1 MDTKALE
8 KFCPWARVELIDAVH
23 LRCVRYALDDAG
35 RAAHP
40 ADADVVAGT
49 VLTPS
54 EKTQRAA
61 LFERIERL
69 DEERGGKGYAAFCE
83 QQAYSWFN
91 RFAAIRFMELHGY
104 LSNNVRMLSAGSG
117 TFEPECLRMASE
129 LDLPG
134 LELAE
139 VLDLITAGDDE
150 ALFRRILVA
159 QMNEL
164 ADCLP
169 TVFGHVDDAD
179 ALTLPDNLL
188 AHGEHNVLFHLV
200 ADIPEEAWDDVEVL
214 GWMYQFYNSELK
226 DDFFKSKRKAAVED
240 LAPATQLFT
249 PDWIVR
255 YMVENSLGR
264 LWMLNNPGSRLREGM
279 AYYIEPDAE
288 HEDFIH
294 IEGPEDITFC
304 DPACGSGHILVYA
317 FELLF
322 RMYAE
327 RGYRERD
334 VPRIILEKNL
344 SGMEIDERAAQIASL
359 ALALCAREHD
369 RRFFTR
375 GVTADICVLGGVDI
389 DVDALDPASALRRRP
404 ELIEA
409 LAHLGEVG
417 SLLAPSPEDLG
428 ALKSELMRGLSG
440 DLFVSHTQAGIE
452 RAAELCE
459 ALSRT
464 FDVVVANP
472 PYMGS
477 SSFNPFMSKWM
488 KANYPDSCKDLC
500 TAFIERGYSLA
511 GERGYA
517 AMVTM
522 QSWMFLGSFEKMRNN
537 LIDGKS
543 IVTMAH
549 LGPRAFDAIG
559 GEVVSVTADVLY
571 NGRSGTEG
579 SYFRLVDVVGS
590 EPKRTA
596 LLEAIQNPDCGW
608 LYRADAST
616 FHDIPGSPIAY
627 WASSRIHRAFSLLA
641 PLGETVEIRQGLATS
656 NNQKFLRLW
665 WEVANY
671 KFALD
676 ISSRDEAR
684 TSNKKWF
691 PCTKGGSFRKWYGNG
706 EFVVD
711 WSSDGSAMKADV
723 LAKYPYLKTPDFVVK
738 NQRYYFLPG
747 CTWSTISS
755 DALSMRFT
763 PKGYIPET
771 KGSMC
776 YSDSMRTVLLT
787 LALTNSSCASAFLS
801 MLAPTLDFHEGQ
813 LAKIPIAQIPP
824 AAEDQIE
831 ALTKKLTAS
840 ARTDWDTQETSW
852 DFKRNPLI

>member
-69 DEERGGKGYAAFCE
+69 NEERGGKGYAAFCE

-117 TFEPECLRMASE
+117 AFEPECLRMASE

-134 LELAE
+134 LELTE

-150 ALFRRILVA
+150 ALFRHILVA

-264 LWMLNNPGSRLREGM
+264 LWMLNNPGSRLREDM
-279 AYYIEPDAE
+279 AYYIEPDAQ

-317 FELLF
+317 FSLLF
-322 RMYAE
+322 KMYAE

-334 VPRIILEKNL
+334 VPRLILEKNL

-359 ALALCAREHD
+359 VLAMCAREHD

-389 DVDALDPASALRRRP
+389 DVDALDPASALRQRP
-404 ELIEA
+404 KLIEA

-452 RAAELCE
+452 RAAKLCE

-500 TAFIERGYSLA
+500 TAFIERGYSLSKIH
-511 GERGYA
+511 GYA
-517 AMVTM
+517 SMVTM
-522 QSWMFLGSFEKMRNN
+522 SSWMFLSSFEKMRN
-537 LIDGKS
+537 D
-543 IVTMAH
+543 IVDNRGILSLLYMGH
-549 LGPRAFDAIG
+549 MVMRIAFNTSAT
-559 GEVVSVTADVLY
+559 VFY
-571 NGRSGTEG
+571 NGKFSGKGTYNKIE
-579 SYFRLVDVVGS
+579 SRHLNANSIPEMFPAED
-590 EPKRTA
+590 EPFH
-596 LLEAIQNPDCGW
+596 
-608 LYRADAST
+608 RADAST

-627 WASSRIHRAFSLLA
+627 WASEAIHNAFVHGT
-641 PLGETVEIRQGLATS
+641 PLGNKSQPKQGMVTRDNDRFMRS
-656 NNQKFLRLW
+656 W
-665 WEVANY
+665 WEVQKCQTEHHLLTHEDAKNNTSY
-671 KFALD
+671 K
-676 ISSRDEAR
+676 
-684 TSNKKWF
+684 WV
-691 PCTKGGSFRKWYGNG
+691 PCTSGGAYRKWYGNNQHIMNWALDG
-706 EFVVD
+706 KELIEFSGPHIKNREFYFRPAIS
-711 WSSDGSAMKADV
+711 WSA
-723 LAKYPYLKTPDFVVK
+723 
-738 NQRYYFLPG
+738 
-747 CTWSTISS
+747 ISS
-755 DALSMRFT
+755 SRLSLRFVPDGFVPEHAGNCLYGNEADLKLLQAL
-763 PKGYIPET
+763 
-771 KGSMC
+771 C
-776 YSDSMRTVLLT
+776 
-787 LALTNSSCASAFLS
+787 NSSLCLEIMSILS
-801 MLAPTLDFHEGQ
+801 PTLNFNVGDMV
-813 LAKIPIAQIPP
+813 KIPLMGP
-824 AAEDQIE
+824 
-831 ALTKKLTAS
+831 TAS
-840 ARTDWDTQETSW
+840 SEEISRLVDSCRLNSQADWDAQETSW
-852 DFKRNPLI
+852 DFKRNPLV

>member
-61 LFERIERL
+61 LFERIEHL
-69 DEERGGKGYAAFCE
+69 NEERDGKGYAAFCE

-91 RFAAIRFMELHGY
+91 RFAAIRYMELHGY
-104 LSNNVRMLSAGSG
+104 LSNNVRMLSAGNG
-117 TFEPECLRMASE
+117 AFEPECLRMASE

-134 LELAE
+134 LELTE

-188 AHGEHNVLFHLV
+188 AHGEHDVLFHLV

-279 AYYIEPDAE
+279 AYYIEPDAQ
-288 HEDFIH
+288 HEDFIR

-317 FELLF
+317 FALLF
-322 RMYAE
+322 EMYAE

-334 VPRIILEKNL
+334 IPQLILRKNL

-359 ALALCAREHD
+359 VLAMCAREHD

-375 GVTADICVLGGVDI
+375 GVTADICVLEDVDI
-389 DVDALDPASALRRRP
+389 DVDALDPTSELRRRP

-417 SLLAPSPEDLG
+417 SLLNPSPEDLE
-428 ALKSELMRGLSG
+428 ALKGELMRGLSG
-440 DLFVSHTQAGIE
+440 DLFVSHTQEGIE

-500 TAFIERGYSLA
+500 TAFIERGYSLSKIH
-511 GERGYA
+511 GYA
-517 AMVTM
+517 SMVTM
-522 QSWMFLGSFEKMRNN
+522 SSWMFLSSFEKMR
-537 LIDGKS
+537 DD
-543 IVTMAH
+543 IVDNRGILSLLYMGH
-549 LGPRAFDAIG
+549 MVMRIAFNTSAT
-559 GEVVSVTADVLY
+559 VFY
-571 NGRSGTEG
+571 NGKFAGRGTYNKIE
-579 SYFRLVDVVGS
+579 SRHLNTDSIPKVFPAED
-590 EPKRTA
+590 EPF
-596 LLEAIQNPDCGW
+596 
-608 LYRADAST
+608 YRADAST

-627 WASSRIHRAFSLLA
+627 WASEAVRNAFSKCA
-641 PLGETVEIRQGLATS
+641 SLGEIAYVRQGLRTGD
-656 NNQKFLRLW
+656 NNRFLRLW
-665 WEVANY
+665 WEIKREDFNCSCSSNEE
-671 KFALD
+671 ALA
-676 ISSRDEAR
+676 SG
-684 TSNKKWF
+684 NKWF
-691 PCTKGGSFRKWYGNG
+691 PHNKGGEFRKWYGNNDYVIR
-706 EFVVD
+706 FD
-711 WSSDGSAMKADV
+711 RSAYSQLCNSGNHLPSKQ
-723 LAKYPYLKTPDFVVK
+723 F
-738 NQRYYFLPG
+738 YFMPSV
-747 CTWSTISS
+747 TWSTISS
-755 DALSMRFT
+755 GRIAFRYKPRGHLFDGAGNSIFASPDMLLLIQGAL
-763 PKGYIPET
+763 
-771 KGSMC
+771 
-776 YSDSMRTVLLT
+776 
-787 LALTNSSCASAFLS
+787 NSSSISAIAGLIS
-801 MLAPTLDFHEGQ
+801 PTLSFEAGQ
-813 LAKIPIAQIPP
+813 VAVYPILESPSYHNRICSIAN
-824 AAEDQIE
+824 ECR
-831 ALTKKLTAS
+831 KLSQA
-840 ARTDWDTQETSW
+840 DWDTQESSW

>member
-40 ADADVVAGT
+40 ADADVVAGA
-49 VLTPS
+49 VLTTA
-54 EKTQRAA
+54 EKAQRAA
-61 LFERIERL
+61 LFERIEHL
-69 DEERGGKGYAAFCE
+69 DEERDGKGYAAFCE

-91 RFAAIRFMELHGY
+91 RFAAIRYMELHGY
-104 LSNNVRMLSAGSG
+104 LSNNVRMLSASSGS
-117 TFEPECLRMASE
+117 FEPECLRMASE

-150 ALFRRILVA
+150 ALFRRIIVA

-188 AHGEHNVLFHLV
+188 AHGEHDVLFHMV
-200 ADIPEEAWDDVEVL
+200 ADIPEDAWGDVEVL

-226 DDFFKSKRKAAVED
+226 DAFFKSKRKAAVED

-264 LWMLNNPGSRLREGM
+264 LWMLNNPGSRLREDM

-288 HEDFIH
+288 HEDFIR

-322 RMYAE
+322 KMYAE

-334 VPRIILEKNL
+334 IPHLILTKNL

-359 ALALCAREHD
+359 ALAMCAREHD

-375 GVTADICVLGGVDI
+375 GVTADICVLASVDI
-389 DVDALDPASALRRRP
+389 DVDALEPASALCQRP
-404 ELIEA
+404 KPIEA
-409 LAHLGEVG
+409 LAHLSEIG
-417 SLLAPSPEDLG
+417 SLLNPAPEDLG

-452 RAAELCE
+452 RAAAYCE

-477 SSFNPFMSKWM
+477 SSFNPFMNKWM
-488 KANYPDSCKDLC
+488 KTNYPDFKSDLFA
-500 TAFIERGYSLA
+500 AFISRIGKLCAAHGEA
-511 GERGYA
+511 GI
-517 AMVTM
+517 MSPFV
-522 QSWMFLGSFEKMRNN
+522 WMFISSYEKLRNMM
-537 LIDGKS
+537 IDEKTLTSLVQLEYSGFS
-543 IVTMAH
+543 GATVPICTFTFHNSHVD
-549 LGPRAFDAIG
+549 GYIG
-559 GEVVSVTADVLY
+559 GYV
-571 NGRSGTEG
+571 
-579 SYFRLVDVVGS
+579 RLSDFVGAAAQG
-590 EPKRTA
+590 PKT
-596 LLEAIQNPDCGW
+596 LEAIQNPDCGW
-608 LYRADAST
+608 FYRADAST

-627 WASSRIHRAFSLLA
+627 WASEAVRTAFKQNK
-641 PLGETVEIRQGLATS
+641 PLDSIGHPRVGIQTGENAR
-656 NNQKFLRLW
+656 FLRLW
-665 WEVANY
+665 WETEANRSQY
-671 KFALD
+671 CCTSVND
-676 ISSRDEAR
+676 CISSRA
-684 TSNKKWF
+684 TWF
-691 PCTKGGSFRKWYGNG
+691 PYNKGGEYRKWYGNNDYVINWFNDG
-706 EFVVD
+706 E
-711 WSSDGSAMKADV
+711 SIIRGAESDGRKVMN
-723 LAKYPYLKTPDFVVK
+723 LPTPVK
-738 NQRYYFLPG
+738 FLPSV
-747 CTWSTISS
+747 TWSKISS
-755 DALSMRFT
+755 GNIAFRYKPAGHLFDVAGTSIFADDE
-763 PKGYIPET
+763 K
-771 KGSMC
+771 
-776 YSDSMRTVLLT
+776 
-787 LALTNSSCASAFLS
+787 LAYLQGAVNSSVILHIASLLS
-801 MLAPTLDFHEGQ
+801 PTLNFEVGQ
-813 LAKIPIAQIPP
+813 IATYPILDSDRLEP
-824 AAEDQIE
+824 
-831 ALTKKLTAS
+831 LVNKLVKDNRSLSRA
-840 ARTDWDTQETSW
+840 DWDTQEASW
-852 DFKRNPLI
+852 DFKRNSLI

>member
-40 ADADVVAGT
+40 ADADVIGGT

-69 DEERGGKGYAAFCE
+69 NEERGDKGYAAFCE

-104 LSNNVRMLSAGSG
+104 LSNNVRMLSASSG
-117 TFEPECLRMASE
+117 AFEPECLRMASE

-188 AHGEHNVLFHLV
+188 ARGEHDVLFHLV
-200 ADIPEEAWDDVEVL
+200 ADIPEEAWGDVEVL

-226 DDFFKSKRKAAVED
+226 DAFFKSKRKAAVED

-264 LWMLNNPGSRLREGM
+264 LWMLNNPGSRLREDM
-279 AYYIEPDAE
+279 AYYIEPDAQ
-288 HEDFIH
+288 HEDFIR

-317 FELLF
+317 FSLLF
-322 RMYAE
+322 KMYAE

-334 VPRIILEKNL
+334 VPQLILTKNL

-359 ALALCAREHD
+359 VLAMCAREHD

-389 DVDALDPASALRRRP
+389 DVDALDPASELRQRP
-404 ELIEA
+404 KLIES

-417 SLLAPSPEDLG
+417 SLLNPTPDDLG
-428 ALKSELMRGLSG
+428 ALKGELMRGLSG
-440 DLFVSHTQAGIE
+440 DLFVSHTQTGIE

-488 KANYPDSCKDLC
+488 KKNYPDTCKDLFS
-500 TAFIERGYSLA
+500 AFIERIA
-511 GERGYA
+511 VFANAHGESGI
-517 AMVTM
+517 MCPFV
-522 QSWMFLGSFEKMRNN
+522 WMFISSYEKLRNKM
-537 LIDGKS
+537 IDDKTLTSLVQLEYSGFSGATVPICTFTFHNSHINGYKGGYIRLS
-543 IVTMAH
+543 DFVGAAVQ
-549 LGPRAFDAIG
+549 GPKA
-559 GEVVSVTADVLY
+559 
-571 NGRSGTEG
+571 
-579 SYFRLVDVVGS
+579 
-590 EPKRTA
+590 
-596 LLEAIQNPDCGW
+596 LEAIQNPDCGW
-608 LYRADAST
+608 FYRADAST

-627 WASSRIHRAFSLLA
+627 WASEAMHRAFLKCP
-641 PLGETVEIRQGLATS
+641 PLKIISKPRVGLQTG
-656 NNQKFLRLW
+656 NNDLFLRLW
-665 WEVANY
+665 HECEKKATLLNC
-671 KFALD
+671 
-676 ISSRDEAR
+676 SSSAQSQ
-684 TSNKKWF
+684 TSDAKWY
-691 PCTKGGSFRKWYGNG
+691 PHNKGGSFRRWAGNTAYVVNYAQNG
-706 EFVVD
+706 KTLRATDGASAIPDDICFVPAATYSRISSGVISFRQQELGSIFD
-711 WSSDGSAMKADV
+711 SAAVNMYISGDMRPSLIAVLNSTVIESAASFLVPTLNAQPGDIAKLPIADEALSSDSV
-723 LAKYPYLKTPDFVVK
+723 
-738 NQRYYFLPG
+738 RH
-747 CTWSTISS
+747 
-755 DALSMRFT
+755 
-763 PKGYIPET
+763 
-771 KGSMC
+771 
-776 YSDSMRTVLLT
+776 
-787 LALTNSSCASAFLS
+787 LALTNIQLS
-801 MLAPTLDFHEGQ
+801 
-813 LAKIPIAQIPP
+813 
-824 AAEDQIE
+824 
-831 ALTKKLTAS
+831 
-840 ARTDWDTQETSW
+840 RTDWDAQETSW
-852 DFKRNPLI
+852 DFKRNPLV

>member
-54 EKTQRAA
+54 EKAQRTA
-61 LFERIERL
+61 LFERIEHL
-69 DEERGGKGYAAFCE
+69 NEERDGKGYAAFCE

-91 RFAAIRFMELHGY
+91 RFAAIRYMELHGY
-104 LSNNVRMLSAGSG
+104 LSNNVRMLSAGNGAS
-117 TFEPECLRMASE
+117 EPECLRMASE

-134 LELAE
+134 LELSE

-169 TVFGHVDDAD
+169 TVFGHVYDAD

-188 AHGEHNVLFHLV
+188 AHGEHDVLFHLV
-200 ADIPEEAWDDVEVL
+200 ADIPEEAWGDVEVL

-226 DDFFKSKRKAAVED
+226 DAFFKSKRKAAAED

-264 LWMLNNPGSRLREGM
+264 LWMLNNPGSRLREDM
-279 AYYIEPDAE
+279 AYYIELDAQ
-288 HEDFIH
+288 HEDFIR

-317 FELLF
+317 FSLLF
-322 RMYAE
+322 EMYAE

-334 VPRIILEKNL
+334 IPQLILRKNL

-359 ALALCAREHD
+359 VLAMCAREHD

-375 GVTADICVLGGVDI
+375 GATADICVLGDVDI
-389 DVDALDPASALRRRP
+389 DVDALDPASELRRRP

-409 LAHLGEVG
+409 LAHLSEVG
-417 SLLAPSPEDLG
+417 SLLNPTPEDLG
-428 ALKSELMRGLSG
+428 ALKGELMRSLSG

-452 RAAELCE
+452 RAAKLCE

-477 SSFNPFMSKWM
+477 SSFNPFMSKWI

-500 TAFIERGYSLA
+500 TAFIERQLSLTKIGGMA
-511 GERGYA
+511 SL
-517 AMVTM
+517 VTSDTCM
-522 QSWMFLGSFEKMRNN
+522 YLSSFESLRNKIIDN
-537 LIDGKS
+537 NTIVSLIDTRGS
-543 IVTMAH
+543 NAH
-549 LGPRAFDAIG
+549 PDVFDANTGWILRHG
-559 GEVVSVTADVLY
+559 HPNNFS
-571 NGRSGTEG
+571 G
-579 SYFRLVDVVGS
+579 SYFKLNQKIGEKGAS
-590 EPKRTA
+590 LA
-596 LLEAIQNPDCGW
+596 EAIQNPDCGW
-608 LYRADAST
+608 FYRADAST

-627 WASSRIHRAFSLLA
+627 WASEAVRRVFECGE
-641 PLGETVEIRQGLATS
+641 PLGKDTDTHLGMATCD
-656 NNQKFLRLW
+656 NGRFLRYW
-665 WEVANY
+665 WEPQGKCVGTPAN
-671 KFALD
+671 F
-676 ISSRDEAR
+676 S
-684 TSNKKWF
+684 TSAESKRWAPYN
-691 PCTKGGSFRKWYGNG
+691 KGGIFRKWSGND
-706 EFVVD
+706 EYVVD
-711 WSSDGSAMKADV
+711 WKDSGQYIDSCGAVMVKESLRFQEMASWTRVSSGM
-723 LAKYPYLKTPDFVVK
+723 LAVRLKRPGYLFDMTGPGAFGTHD
-738 NQRYYFLPG
+738 NLIWRTAFL
-747 CTWSTISS
+747 
-755 DALSMRFT
+755 
-763 PKGYIPET
+763 
-771 KGSMC
+771 
-776 YSDSMRTVLLT
+776 
-787 LALTNSSCASAFLS
+787 NSSTAQYVARFMSAS
-801 MLAPTLDFHEGQ
+801 LDYQPGQ
-813 LAKIPIAQIPP
+813 IAQYPIIKDDRHLSRIDEL
-824 AAEDQIE
+824 ATDNI
-831 ALTKKLTAS
+831 TAS
-840 ARTDWDTQETSW
+840 QTDWDTQETSW
-852 DFKRNPLI
+852 DFKRSPLV

>member
-54 EKTQRAA
+54 EKAQRAA

-69 DEERGGKGYAAFCE
+69 NEERDGKGYAAFCE

-91 RFAAIRFMELHGY
+91 RFAAIRYMELHGY
-104 LSNNVRMLSAGSG
+104 LNNNVRMLSAGNG
-117 TFEPECLRMASE
+117 AFEPECLRMASE

-134 LELAE
+134 LELAD
-139 VLDLITAGDDE
+139 VLDLITAGNDE

-188 AHGEHNVLFHLV
+188 AHGEHDILFHLV
-200 ADIPEEAWDDVEVL
+200 ADIPEEAWGDVEVL

-264 LWMLNNPGSRLREGM
+264 LWMLNNPGSRLRKDI

-317 FELLF
+317 FSLLF
-322 RMYAE
+322 EMYAE

-334 VPRIILEKNL
+334 VPRLILEKNL

-359 ALALCAREHD
+359 ALAMCAREHD

-417 SLLAPSPEDLG
+417 SLLNPTPEDLG
-428 ALKSELMRGLSG
+428 ALKGELMRGLSG

-452 RAAELCE
+452 RAAELCK

-477 SSFNPFMSKWM
+477 SNFNPFMSKWM

-511 GERGYA
+511 KRRGYA

-537 LIDGKS
+537 LIDDKS
-543 IVTMAH
+543 VVTMAH

-571 NGRSGTEG
+571 NGRSGAEG

-590 EPKRTA
+590 EPKRQA
-596 LLEAIQNPDCGW
+596 LAEAIQNPGRGW
-608 LYRADAST
+608 FHRADAST

-627 WASSRIHRAFSLLA
+627 WASEAMHRAFKCGTALS
-641 PLGETVEIRQGLATS
+641 S
-656 NNQKFLRLW
+656 NMKMPYGFKTGDNDKYLRLW
-665 WEVANY
+665 WECSLAKTY
-671 KFALD
+671 FD
-676 ISSRDEAR
+676 C
-684 TSNKKWF
+684 TSDDDSAKSGMKWF
-691 PCTKGGSFRKWYGNG
+691 PYNKGGQFRKWYGNNDYLLNYENKG
-706 EFVVD
+706 DKVLKHAKED
-711 WSSDGSAMKADV
+711 KRSAADYDHSLFFAPV
-723 LAKYPYLKTPDFVVK
+723 L
-738 NQRYYFLPG
+738 
-747 CTWSTISS
+747 TWSRISS
-755 DALSMRFT
+755 GHLAVRFS
-763 PKGYIPET
+763 PKGSICDMTGPTIYGGE
-771 KGSMC
+771 
-776 YSDSMRTVLLT
+776 SDLAYRQALL
-787 LALTNSSCASAFLS
+787 NSSI
-801 MLAPTLDFHEGQ
+801 MLAVSSVLSPTLDFQPGQ
-813 LAKIPIAQIPP
+813 VASYPLINDSEDTPNVKLVV
-824 AAEDQIE
+824 AELRSLSK
-831 ALTKKLTAS
+831 A
-840 ARTDWDTQETSW
+840 DWDVQETSW

>member
-40 ADADVVAGT
+40 ADADVVAGA

-54 EKTQRAA
+54 EKAQRAA
-61 LFERIERL
+61 LFERIEHL
-69 DEERGGKGYAAFCE
+69 DEERDGKGYATFCE

-91 RFAAIRFMELHGY
+91 RFAAIRYMELHGY
-104 LSNNVRMLSAGSG
+104 LSNNVRMLSASSE

-169 TVFGHVDDAD
+169 TVFGYVDDAD

-188 AHGEHNVLFHLV
+188 AHGEHDVLFHMV
-200 ADIPEEAWDDVEVL
+200 ADIPEDAWGDVEVL

-226 DDFFKSKRKAAVED
+226 DAFFKSKRKAAVEG

-264 LWMLNNPGSRLREGM
+264 LWMLNNPGSRLREDM
-279 AYYIEPDAE
+279 AYYIEPDTE

-317 FELLF
+317 FSLLF
-322 RMYAE
+322 KMYAE

-334 VPRIILEKNL
+334 IPQLILTKNL

-359 ALALCAREHD
+359 ALAMCAREHD

-375 GVTADICVLGGVDI
+375 GVTADICVLGSVDV
-389 DVDALDPASALRRRP
+389 DVDALDPASALRQRP
-404 ELIEA
+404 KLIEA
-409 LAHLGEVG
+409 LAHLGEIG
-417 SLLAPSPEDLG
+417 SLLNPTPEDLG
-428 ALKSELMRGLSG
+428 ALKGELMRGLSG

-452 RAAELCE
+452 RAVAYCE

-488 KANYPDSCKDLC
+488 KTNYPDFKSDLFA
-500 TAFIERGYSLA
+500 AFISRIGKLCAAHGEA
-511 GERGYA
+511 GI
-517 AMVTM
+517 MSPFV
-522 QSWMFLGSFEKMRNN
+522 WMFISSYEKLRNMMIDEKALTSLVQLEYSGFSGATVPICTFTFHNSHVDGYLGGYVRLSDFV
-537 LIDGKS
+537 GA
-543 IVTMAH
+543 TAQ
-549 LGPRAFDAIG
+549 GPK
-559 GEVVSVTADVLY
+559 T
-571 NGRSGTEG
+571 
-579 SYFRLVDVVGS
+579 
-590 EPKRTA
+590 
-596 LLEAIQNPDCGW
+596 LEAIQNPDCGW
-608 LYRADAST
+608 FYRANAST

-627 WASSRIHRAFSLLA
+627 WASEAVRTAFKQNK
-641 PLGETVEIRQGLATS
+641 PLDSIGHPRVGIQTGENAR
-656 NNQKFLRLW
+656 FLRLW
-665 WEVANY
+665 WETEANRSQY
-671 KFALD
+671 CCTSVND
-676 ISSRDEAR
+676 CISSRA
-684 TSNKKWF
+684 TWF
-691 PCTKGGSFRKWYGNG
+691 PYNKGGEYRKWYGNNDYVINWFNDG
-706 EFVVD
+706 E
-711 WSSDGSAMKADV
+711 SIIRGAESDGRKVMN
-723 LAKYPYLKTPDFVVK
+723 LPTPVK
-738 NQRYYFLPG
+738 FLPSV
-747 CTWSTISS
+747 TWSKISS
-755 DALSMRFT
+755 GNIAFRYKPAGHLFDVAGTSIFADDE
-763 PKGYIPET
+763 K
-771 KGSMC
+771 
-776 YSDSMRTVLLT
+776 
-787 LALTNSSCASAFLS
+787 LAYLQGAVNSSVILHIASLLS
-801 MLAPTLDFHEGQ
+801 PTLNFEVGQ
-813 LAKIPIAQIPP
+813 IATYPILDSDRLEP
-824 AAEDQIE
+824 
-831 ALTKKLTAS
+831 LVNKLVKDNRSLSRA
-840 ARTDWDTQETSW
+840 DWDTQEASW
-852 DFKRNPLI
+852 DFKRNSLI

>member
-35 RAAHP
+35 RTAHP

-54 EKTQRAA
+54 EKAQRAA

-69 DEERGGKGYAAFCE
+69 NEERDGKGYAAFCE

-91 RFAAIRFMELHGY
+91 RFAAIRYMELHGY

-117 TFEPECLRMASE
+117 AFEPECLRMASE

-139 VLDLITAGDDE
+139 VLDLITAGNDE

-188 AHGEHNVLFHLV
+188 AHGEHDVLFHLV
-200 ADIPEEAWDDVEVL
+200 ADIPEEAWGDVEVL

-226 DDFFKSKRKAAVED
+226 DAFFKSKRKAAVED

-264 LWMLNNPGSRLREGM
+264 LWMLNNPGSRLREDM
-279 AYYIEPDAE
+279 AYYIEPDAQ
-288 HEDFIH
+288 HEDFIR

-317 FELLF
+317 FSLLF
-322 RMYAE
+322 EMYAE

-334 VPRIILEKNL
+334 IPQLILRKNL

-359 ALALCAREHD
+359 VLAMCAREHD

-375 GVTADICVLGGVDI
+375 GVTADICVLGDVDI
-389 DVDALDPASALRRRP
+389 DVDALDPVSALRQRP
-404 ELIEA
+404 KLIEA
-409 LAHLGEVG
+409 LAHLSEVG
-417 SLLAPSPEDLG
+417 SLLNPTPDDLA
-428 ALKSELMRGLSG
+428 ALKGELMRGLSG

-488 KANYPDSCKDLC
+488 KASYPDSCKDLC

-511 GERGYA
+511 EEHGYA

-522 QSWMFLGSFEKMRNN
+522 SSWMFLSSFEKMRNDI
-537 LIDGKS
+537 IDNRGILS
-543 IVTMAH
+543 LLYMGHMVMRI
-549 LGPRAFDAIG
+549 AFNTSAT
-559 GEVVSVTADVLY
+559 VFY
-571 NGRSGTEG
+571 NGKFAGRGTFNKIE
-579 SYFRLVDVVGS
+579 SRHLSTDSIPKVFPAED
-590 EPKRTA
+590 EPF
-596 LLEAIQNPDCGW
+596 
-608 LYRADAST
+608 YHADAST

-627 WASSRIHRAFSLLA
+627 WASDAVRNAFSKRA
-641 PLGETVEIRQGLATS
+641 SLGEIAYVRQGLRTGD
-656 NNQKFLRLW
+656 NNRFLRLW
-665 WEVANY
+665 WEIKREDFNCSCSSNEE
-671 KFALD
+671 ALA
-676 ISSRDEAR
+676 SG
-684 TSNKKWF
+684 NKWF
-691 PCTKGGSFRKWYGNG
+691 PHNKGGEFRKWYGNNDYVIR
-706 EFVVD
+706 FD
-711 WSSDGSAMKADV
+711 RSAYSQLCNSGNHLPSKQ
-723 LAKYPYLKTPDFVVK
+723 F
-738 NQRYYFLPG
+738 YFMPSV
-747 CTWSTISS
+747 TWSTISS
-755 DALSMRFT
+755 GRIAFRYKPRGHLFDGAGNSIFASPDMLLLIQGAL
-763 PKGYIPET
+763 
-771 KGSMC
+771 
-776 YSDSMRTVLLT
+776 
-787 LALTNSSCASAFLS
+787 NSSSISAIAGLIS
-801 MLAPTLDFHEGQ
+801 PTLSFEAGQ
-813 LAKIPIAQIPP
+813 VAVYPILESPSYRDRICSIAN
-824 AAEDQIE
+824 ECR
-831 ALTKKLTAS
+831 KLS
-840 ARTDWDTQETSW
+840 QTDWDTQETSW
-852 DFKRNPLI
+852 DFKRSPLV

>member
-40 ADADVVAGT
+40 ADADVVAGA
-49 VLTPS
+49 VLTTA
-54 EKTQRAA
+54 EKAQRAA
-61 LFERIERL
+61 LFERIEHL
-69 DEERGGKGYAAFCE
+69 DEERDGKGYAAFCE

-91 RFAAIRFMELHGY
+91 RFAAIRYMELHGY
-104 LSNNVRMLSAGSG
+104 LSNNVRMLSASSGS
-117 TFEPECLRMASE
+117 FEPECLRMASE

-150 ALFRRILVA
+150 VLFRRILVA

-188 AHGEHNVLFHLV
+188 AHGEHDVLFHMV
-200 ADIPEEAWDDVEVL
+200 ADIPEDTWGDVEVL

-226 DDFFKSKRKAAVED
+226 DAFFKSKRKAAVED

-264 LWMLNNPGSRLREGM
+264 LWMLNNPGSRLREDM

-322 RMYAE
+322 KMYAE

-334 VPRIILEKNL
+334 IPRLILTKNL

-359 ALALCAREHD
+359 ALAMCAREHD

-375 GVTADICVLGGVDI
+375 GVTADICVLGSVDI
-389 DVDALDPASALRRRP
+389 DVDALDPASALRQRP
-404 ELIEA
+404 KLIEA
-409 LAHLGEVG
+409 LAHLGEIG
-417 SLLAPSPEDLG
+417 SLLNPTPEDLG

-440 DLFVSHTQAGIE
+440 DLLVSHTQAGIE
-452 RAAELCE
+452 RAAAYCE

-488 KANYPDSCKDLC
+488 KTNYPDSCKDLC
-500 TAFIERGYSLA
+500 TAFIERGYSLSKNH
-511 GERGYA
+511 GYA
-517 AMVTM
+517 SMVTM
-522 QSWMFLGSFEKMRNN
+522 SSWMFLSSFEKMRNEIIGN
-537 LIDGKS
+537 RGILSLLYMGHMVMRI
-543 IVTMAH
+543 
-549 LGPRAFDAIG
+549 AFNTSAT
-559 GEVVSVTADVLY
+559 VFY
-571 NGRSGTEG
+571 NGKFSGKGTYNKIE
-579 SYFRLVDVVGS
+579 SRHLNADSIPEMFPAED
-590 EPKRTA
+590 EPFH
-596 LLEAIQNPDCGW
+596 
-608 LYRADAST
+608 RADAST

-627 WASSRIHRAFSLLA
+627 WASEGLRDAFKSGRSLEEFA
-641 PLGETVEIRQGLATS
+641 KPRQGLATGD
-656 NNQKFLRLW
+656 NGRFLREW
-665 WEVANY
+665 WETH
-671 KFALD
+671 K
-676 ISSRDEAR
+676 SSPIAW
-684 TSNKKWF
+684 T
-691 PCTKGGSFRKWYGNG
+691 PCTKGGGFRRWYGDAEWVVNWSENG
-706 EFVVD
+706 KTLTSFPGSVIRNPEWYFKEGST
-711 WSSDGSAMKADV
+711 WGMISSSRISMRYLSDRYVFTNAGLASIGDSHSKNLLV
-723 LAKYPYLKTPDFVVK
+723 LAL
-738 NQRYYFLPG
+738 
-747 CTWSTISS
+747 
-755 DALSMRFT
+755 M
-763 PKGYIPET
+763 
-771 KGSMC
+771 
-776 YSDSMRTVLLT
+776 
-787 LALTNSSCASAFLS
+787 NSSVANYALQI
-801 MLAPTLDFHEGQ
+801 LAPTLNYSNGDLGRMAVIVPPDFTPVEE
-813 LAKIPIAQIPP
+813 LAEHCVRLSRA
-824 AAEDQIE
+824 
-831 ALTKKLTAS
+831 
-840 ARTDWDTQETSW
+840 DWDTQETSW

>member
-69 DEERGGKGYAAFCE
+69 NEERGGKGYAAFCE

-117 TFEPECLRMASE
+117 AFEPECLRMASE

-134 LELAE
+134 LELTE

-150 ALFRRILVA
+150 ALFRHILVA

-264 LWMLNNPGSRLREGM
+264 LWMLNNPGSRLREDM
-279 AYYIEPDAE
+279 AYYIEPDAQ

-317 FELLF
+317 FSLLF
-322 RMYAE
+322 KMYAE

-334 VPRIILEKNL
+334 VPRLILEKNL

-359 ALALCAREHD
+359 VLAMCAREHD

-389 DVDALDPASALRRRP
+389 DVDALDPASALRQRP
-404 ELIEA
+404 KLIEA

-452 RAAELCE
+452 RAAKLCE

-464 FDVVVANP
+464 FDVVVTNP

-500 TAFIERGYSLA
+500 TAFIERGYSLSKIH
-511 GERGYA
+511 GYA
-517 AMVTM
+517 SMVTM
-522 QSWMFLGSFEKMRNN
+522 SSWMFLSSFEKMRN
-537 LIDGKS
+537 D
-543 IVTMAH
+543 IVDNRGILSLLYMGH
-549 LGPRAFDAIG
+549 MVMRIAFNTSAT
-559 GEVVSVTADVLY
+559 VFY
-571 NGRSGTEG
+571 NGKFSGKGTYNKIE
-579 SYFRLVDVVGS
+579 SRHLNANSIPEMFPAED
-590 EPKRTA
+590 EPFH
-596 LLEAIQNPDCGW
+596 
-608 LYRADAST
+608 RADAST

-627 WASSRIHRAFSLLA
+627 WASEAIHNAFVHGT
-641 PLGETVEIRQGLATS
+641 PLGNKSQPKQGMVTRDNDRFMRS
-656 NNQKFLRLW
+656 W
-665 WEVANY
+665 WEVQKCQTEHHLLTHEDAKNNTSY
-671 KFALD
+671 K
-676 ISSRDEAR
+676 
-684 TSNKKWF
+684 WV
-691 PCTKGGSFRKWYGNG
+691 PCTSGGAYRKWYGNNQHIMNWALDG
-706 EFVVD
+706 KELIEFSGPHIKNREFYFRPAIS
-711 WSSDGSAMKADV
+711 WSA
-723 LAKYPYLKTPDFVVK
+723 
-738 NQRYYFLPG
+738 
-747 CTWSTISS
+747 ISS
-755 DALSMRFT
+755 SRLSLRFVPAGFVPEHAGNCLYGNEADLKLLQAL
-763 PKGYIPET
+763 
-771 KGSMC
+771 C
-776 YSDSMRTVLLT
+776 
-787 LALTNSSCASAFLS
+787 NSSLCLEIMSILS
-801 MLAPTLDFHEGQ
+801 PTLNFNVGDMV
-813 LAKIPIAQIPP
+813 KIPLMGP
-824 AAEDQIE
+824 
-831 ALTKKLTAS
+831 TAS
-840 ARTDWDTQETSW
+840 SEEISRLVDSCRLNSQADWDAQETSW
-852 DFKRNPLI
+852 DFKRNPLV

>member
-40 ADADVVAGT
+40 ADADVVAGA
-49 VLTPS
+49 VLTTA
-54 EKTQRAA
+54 EKAQRAA
-61 LFERIERL
+61 LFERIEHL
-69 DEERGGKGYAAFCE
+69 DEERDGKGYAAFCE

-91 RFAAIRFMELHGY
+91 RFAAIRYMELHGY
-104 LSNNVRMLSAGSG
+104 LSNNVRMLSASSG
-117 TFEPECLRMASE
+117 AFEPECLRMASE

-150 ALFRRILVA
+150 ALFRRIIVA

-164 ADCLP
+164 ANCLP

-188 AHGEHNVLFHLV
+188 AHGEHDVLFHMV
-200 ADIPEEAWDDVEVL
+200 ADIPEDAWGDVEVL

-226 DDFFKSKRKAAVED
+226 DAFFKSKRKAAVED

-264 LWMLNNPGSRLREGM
+264 LWMLNNPGSRLREDM

-322 RMYAE
+322 KMYAE

-334 VPRIILEKNL
+334 IPRLILTKNL

-359 ALALCAREHD
+359 ALAMCAREHD

-375 GVTADICVLGGVDI
+375 GVTADICVLSGVDI
-389 DVDALDPASALRRRP
+389 DVDALDPASELRRRP

-409 LAHLGEVG
+409 LAHLDEVG

-428 ALKSELMRGLSG
+428 GLKGELMRGLSG
-440 DLFVSHTQAGIE
+440 DLFVSHTQEGIE

-537 LIDGKS
+537 LNDSKS

-559 GEVVSVTADVLY
+559 GEVVSVTADVLH
-571 NGRSGTEG
+571 NGRSGAEG
-579 SYFRLVDVVGS
+579 SYFRLVDVIGS

-608 LYRADAST
+608 FYHADAST

-627 WASSRIHRAFSLLA
+627 WASEGLRIAFKSGISLEEYA
-641 PLGETVEIRQGLATS
+641 KPRQGLATGD
-656 NNQKFLRLW
+656 NGRFLREW
-665 WEVANY
+665 WETH
-671 KFALD
+671 K
-676 ISSRDEAR
+676 SSSIVWA
-684 TSNKKWF
+684 
-691 PCTKGGSFRKWYGNG
+691 PCTKGGGFRKWYGDAEWVVNWSENG
-706 EFVVD
+706 KTLTSFPGSVIRNPD
-711 WSSDGSAMKADV
+711 WYFKEGSSWGMISSSRISMRYLSDQYVFTNAGLASIGDSHSKNLLV
-723 LAKYPYLKTPDFVVK
+723 LAL
-738 NQRYYFLPG
+738 
-747 CTWSTISS
+747 
-755 DALSMRFT
+755 M
-763 PKGYIPET
+763 
-771 KGSMC
+771 
-776 YSDSMRTVLLT
+776 
-787 LALTNSSCASAFLS
+787 NSSVANYALQI
-801 MLAPTLDFHEGQ
+801 LAPTLNYSNGDLGRMAVIVPPDF
-813 LAKIPIAQIPP
+813 AP
-824 AAEDQIE
+824 IE
-831 ALTKKLTAS
+831 ALTEQCIQLSQA
-840 ARTDWDTQETSW
+840 DWDTQETSW

>member
-49 VLTPS
+49 VLAPS

-69 DEERGGKGYAAFCE
+69 NEERGGKGYAAFCE

-91 RFAAIRFMELHGY
+91 RFAAIRYMELHGH
-104 LSNNVRMLSAGSG
+104 LSNNVRMLSAGNGS
-117 TFEPECLRMASE
+117 FEPECLRMASE

-134 LELAE
+134 LELAD

-188 AHGEHNVLFHLV
+188 AHGEHDVLFHLV
-200 ADIPEEAWDDVEVL
+200 ADIPEEAWGDVEVL

-226 DDFFKSKRKAAVED
+226 DAFFKSKRKAAVED

-264 LWMLNNPGSRLREGM
+264 LWMLNNPGSRLCEDM
-279 AYYIEPDAE
+279 AYYIEPDVQ
-288 HEDFIH
+288 HEDFIR

-317 FELLF
+317 FALLF
-322 RMYAE
+322 EMYAE

-334 VPRIILEKNL
+334 IPQLILTKNL

-359 ALALCAREHD
+359 VLAMCAREHD

-375 GVTADICVLGGVDI
+375 GVTADICVLGDVDI
-389 DVDALDPASALRRRP
+389 DVDALDPASALRQRP
-404 ELIEA
+404 KLIEA
-409 LAHLGEVG
+409 LTHLSEVG
-417 SLLAPSPEDLG
+417 SLLNPTPDDLG
-428 ALKSELMRGLSG
+428 ALKGELMRGLSG

-452 RAAELCE
+452 RAAKLCE

-488 KANYPDSCKDLC
+488 KKNYPDSCKDLC

-511 GERGYA
+511 EEHGYA

-522 QSWMFLGSFEKMRNN
+522 QSWMFLGSFEKMRGK
-537 LIDGKS
+537 LIDDKS

-571 NGRSGTEG
+571 NGRSGGEG
-579 SYFRLVDVVGS
+579 AYFRLVDVVGS

-608 LYRADAST
+608 FYRADAFT

-627 WASSRIHRAFSLLA
+627 WASEAMHRAFLNTEMLD
-641 PLGETVEIRQGLATS
+641 TVAQPKQGLATS
-656 NNQKFLRLW
+656 NDKRFIRAW
-665 WEVANY
+665 WE
-671 KFALD
+671 
-676 ISSRDEAR
+676 I
-684 TSNKKWF
+684 TSNNIGFSIKSRKDAAESAKKWF
-691 PCTKGGSFRKWYGNG
+691 PCVKGGGFRKWGG
-706 EFVVD
+706 G
-711 WSSDGSAMKADV
+711 SDYLVNWKDDGREMKETV
-723 LAKYPYLKTPDFVVK
+723 LRKYPYLSTPDFVLK
-738 NQRYYFLPG
+738 NQKEYFKPG
-747 CTWSTISS
+747 ITWGFVSS
-755 DALSMRFT
+755 SRFSMRNV
-763 PKGYIPET
+763 KDGCIPT
-771 KGSMC
+771 VAGSMC
-776 YSDSMRTVLLT
+776 FPKTPAESNYLLG
-787 LALTNSSCASAFLS
+787 LMNSSLVNEMFSFI
-801 MLAPTLDFHEGQ
+801 APTLNFTGGDVG
-813 LAKIPIAQIPP
+813 KIPVKYPDEPNAGTIQELVKMLINIAQ
-824 AAEDQIE
+824 A
-831 ALTKKLTAS
+831 
-840 ARTDWDTQETSW
+840 DWDTQETSW
-852 DFKRNPLI
+852 DFKHNPLV